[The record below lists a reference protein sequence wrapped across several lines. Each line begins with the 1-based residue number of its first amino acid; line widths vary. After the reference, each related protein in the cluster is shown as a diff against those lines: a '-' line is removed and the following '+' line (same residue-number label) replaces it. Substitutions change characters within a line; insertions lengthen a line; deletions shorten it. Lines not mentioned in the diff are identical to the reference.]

1 VNDREEPAAEA
12 GIADSDRYAGL
23 LRRIPELADGVAE
36 RLVVEIPFYTRLP
49 RTELTGDLH
58 DVIEQNLRLFARTYA
73 EDRLPDDTE
82 LAEIRASAAVRAAK
96 GVPVEAVIGA
106 YHLGAKVCWEML
118 MDGEDRD
125 GLGWMVAT
133 HDSMIEYLG
142 AVLPAVAAAFDDG
155 AGPVT
160 DQT

>member
-1 VNDREEPAAEA
+1 MNDREDPAGQA
-12 GIADSDRYAGL
+12 GVTDSARYDGL

-49 RTELTGDLH
+49 RDELTGDLH

-73 EDRLPDDTE
+73 EDRLPDDAE
-82 LAEIRASAAVRAAK
+82 LAEVRASAAVRAAK

-118 MDGEDRD
+118 MGEEDRD

-133 HDSMIEYLG
+133 HDNLIEYLG

-155 AGPVT
+155 NGPAT
-160 DQT
+160 T